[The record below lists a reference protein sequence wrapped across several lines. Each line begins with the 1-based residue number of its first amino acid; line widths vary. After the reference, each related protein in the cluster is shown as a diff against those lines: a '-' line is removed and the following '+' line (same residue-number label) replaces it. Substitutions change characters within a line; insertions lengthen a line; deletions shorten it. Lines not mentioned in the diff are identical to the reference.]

1 MTKNISKKNNKSH
14 LKIILGVIASLL
26 VMIIIFIVSYG
37 PITNVIE
44 KNRFEQLDKSM
55 QKIYQELVL
64 LSDGPNQWSYK
75 KTCEPERSGPW
86 ETGSYYCSIKI
97 SLSKDVSSAS
107 EVSTLHDK
115 YFPIIDQ
122 SSSLKPTTELDRQP
136 VGVFGQKFVV
146 SSAEK
151 RYIEK
156 NTNIN
161 CTYLAKISQKDDSN
175 ITSLNLY
182 GTDIIN
188 NNGNGKIALVCETKT
203 IYSY

>member
-1 MTKNISKKNNKSH
+1 MTKNISKKNKKSH
-14 LKIILGVIASLL
+14 LKIILGIIASLL

-64 LSDGPNQWSYK
+64 LSDEPNQWNYE

-97 SLSKDVSSAS
+97 SLSKEVSSAS

-122 SSSLKPTTELDRQP
+122 SILLKPTTELSKQP
-136 VGVFGQKFVV
+136 VDDFGQKFVV

-151 RYIEK
+151 RYVEK
-156 NTNIN
+156 NTNIT
-161 CTYLAKISQKDDSN
+161 CTYLAKTSQKDDSN